1 MKKEIFNIL
10 GSFFFVLG
18 LTFVLPLFGN
28 SFSEVLEWM
37 KTLLTTSRGWAF
49 LLISSA
55 VVYLLFLLGR
65 YFYRTYRSHGFRA
78 FLLRLL
84 TRLVLPLGVVVLLLY
99 AAYSFNTS
107 EDFDYRWDS
116 SVENN
121 TGSPLDLQSQDGK
134 LRGMTVYRLGQNRE
148 GELDKLIRHN
158 VEWVAVFPYLSQQN
172 EGSSKVNARTSY
184 EGWSAQDSA
193 HIRTIQA
200 ARKKKLK
207 VMLKPHIWLMEGWRA
222 NIQLEDEQE
231 WESWFTSYRKEILHY
246 AKMAALTD
254 AELFCIGTELRSS
267 IKTQPEAWIT
277 LIQDIRKVYSGKLTY
292 AANWD
297 REYKEVAFWDQLDY
311 IGVQGYFPLTKE
323 KNPSI
328 ELIRQGWKKPIEQ
341 LSAFSKEQ
349 NKPVLFTEIGYR
361 NDPAATVR
369 PWEWS
374 SSLSSF
380 YSKKSDRTQYN
391 AYEALFEEL
400 WNQEW
405 FAGLFAWQWTSGDF
419 PIRNKPA
426 ANAIAKWYGS
436 QAEPSSEFQQTGPDE
451 AQYP

>member
-184 EGWSAQDSA
+184 EGWSAQDST

-311 IGVQGYFPLTKE
+311 IGVQGYFSL
-323 KNPSI
+323 
-328 ELIRQGWKKPIEQ
+328 
-341 LSAFSKEQ
+341 
-349 NKPVLFTEIGYR
+349 NKR
-361 NDPAATVR
+361 RDP
-369 PWEWS
+369 E
-374 SSLSSF
+374 
-380 YSKKSDRTQYN
+380 Y
-391 AYEALFEEL
+391 
-400 WNQEW
+400 
-405 FAGLFAWQWTSGDF
+405 
-419 PIRNKPA
+419 
-426 ANAIAKWYGS
+426 
-436 QAEPSSEFQQTGPDE
+436 
-451 AQYP
+451 